1 MDILQK
7 IEIET
12 KEAMKKGEAIR
23 LRLLRALRSAL
34 HNAKI
39 AKQAVL
45 EQADVF
51 KVIQSELKK
60 RKEAIEAYV
69 KAGREQLAKEEQ
81 EEAAVLES
89 YMPQQM
95 TDEEID
101 AVVAS
106 CAAELGV
113 TDAKGFGQL
122 MGAVMKKVGSNAN
135 GDRVRALVQHFLKP

>member
-7 IEIET
+7 IEAEA

-45 EQADVF
+45 EQADVL

-60 RKEAIEAYV
+60 RKEAIEAYI
-69 KAGREQLAKEEQ
+69 KAGRKELADEEQ
-81 EEAAVLES
+81 QEARVLES
-89 YMPQQM
+89 YLPEQM
-95 TDEEID
+95 SDDAID
-101 AVVAS
+101 DVVRAT
-106 CAAELGV
+106 AKELGV
-113 TDAKGFGQL
+113 EDEKGFGRL
-122 MGAVMKKVGSNAN
+122 MGAAMKKVGQNAT
-135 GDRVRALVQHFLKP
+135 GDRVKKRVQHYLKK

>member
-34 HNAKI
+34 HTATI